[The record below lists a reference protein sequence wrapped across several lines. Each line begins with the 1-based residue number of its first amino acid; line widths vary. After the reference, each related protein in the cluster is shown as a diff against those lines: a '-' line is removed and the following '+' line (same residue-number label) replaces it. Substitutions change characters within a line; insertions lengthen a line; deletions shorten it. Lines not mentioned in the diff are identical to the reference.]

1 MKLPN
6 SLAVLSIARKARA
19 YPRMT
24 LQNEQRTR
32 RPRIQ
37 VMESDHLDSIQA
49 EWISELRRGNDLTA
63 ELIQIQK
70 DWKHAIRQGVLAG
83 LGGVLGATIVVSV
96 LLSALKPFE
105 RLTVL
110 KPTLEKISQQLEKG
124 SERK

>member
-1 MKLPN
+1 MD
-6 SLAVLSIARKARA
+6 
-19 YPRMT
+19 
-24 LQNEQRTR
+24 
-32 RPRIQ
+32 
-37 VMESDHLDSIQA
+37 SDPLDSIQA

-63 ELIQIQK
+63 ELIRIQK

-96 LLSALKPFE
+96 LLAALKPFE